1 MVGMPRIE
9 QGEVNMVY
17 TPNQSPLPIRIGFC
31 GKMASGKTTMAT
43 HLSSKLLLLTPP
55 VRLGLRKISLAS
67 GVKEVATLVHGMKRN
82 NKDRKLLQQ
91 IGKAHREIEP
101 LAWVKCLLN
110 RIEDSCWGGGW
121 VIDDVRFLNEVK
133 ELKKE
138 GFVIVKLDISDE
150 LQIERLKRTYGDD
163 VSQHLQNRTDI
174 SESEID
180 EIPIELFDFSI
191 EVCDGEEIF
200 DEVYARLC
208 ELSAQYA
215 VH

>member
-1 MVGMPRIE
+1 
-9 QGEVNMVY
+9 MVY
-17 TPNQSPLPIRIGFC
+17 TSTPNPLPLRIGFC
-31 GKMASGKTTMAT
+31 GKMASGKTAMAN
-43 HLSSKLLLLTPP
+43 HMVSELRQATPP
-55 VRLGLRKISLAS
+55 VRLGLRQISLAS
-67 GVKEVATLVHGMKRN
+67 GVKEVATLVHGMERHQ
-82 NKDRKLLQQ
+82 KDRKLLQQ
-91 IGKAHREIEP
+91 IGMAHRDIEP

-110 RIEDSCWGGGW
+110 RIDESRWGGGW

-150 LQIERLKRTYGDD
+150 LQVERLKRTYGND

-191 EVCDGEEIF
+191 EACDGDEIF
-200 DEVYARLC
+200 DEVYARLN
-208 ELSAQYA
+208 ELSAEYA